1 MSKQANNGKAFEWVV
16 GKEFENQTTFVMHAS
31 EYANQALTAFEAL
44 SEKKKQQ
51 LKNSAHIVVKHIV
64 AKEHVFFNSVQDGRI
79 SFNSDIAGQKGDV
92 RDVVLTAGNRS
103 LGVSCKHNHE
113 ALKHSRLS
121 ATIDFIKKWGID
133 AQGCSAHYW
142 QIVCPLFDELKQI
155 QDSSGRK
162 KLWNEL
168 ENKAERFYWPLLD
181 AWADEIKRLS
191 DVSPQKEVESCRAII
206 SYLIGKQDFYKV
218 ICEGAKLIHIQAYNF
233 HGTLATKR
241 TKYPDSILA
250 INNKNG
256 GQYSKTLT
264 FNHGYSL
271 NFRIHSASSRVEP
284 SLKFDI
290 NAIGL
295 PTSEV
300 YQQTLDVPS

>member
-1 MSKQANNGKAFEWVV
+1 MSTQADNGKAFEWAV
-16 GKEFENQTTFVMHAS
+16 GVAFEKQTRFVMSAS
-31 EYANQALTAFEAL
+31 EYAKQAQKAFDSLA
-44 SEKKKQQ
+44 EKKQKQLQ
-51 LKNSAHIVVKHIV
+51 TSASIAIEHIIN
-64 AKEHVFFNSVQDGRI
+64 KERAFFSSARDGRI
-79 SFNSDIAGQKGDV
+79 TFNSDAAGQKGDV
-92 RDVVLTAGNRS
+92 RDVILTLGDKT

-121 ATIDFIKKWGID
+121 ATVDFIKKWGMD
-133 AQGCSAHYW
+133 ASGCSSEYW
-142 QIVCPLFDELKQI
+142 SRVRPLFVELKLI
-155 QDSSGRK
+155 QVGSGRT

-181 AWADEIKRLS
+181 AWADEIRKLCE
-191 DVSPQKEVESCRAII
+191 VSPQKEAELCRAII
-206 SYLIGKQDFYKV
+206 AYIIGKQDFYKV
-218 ICEGAKLIHIQAYNF
+218 ICEGSKLIQIQAYNF
-233 HGTLATKR
+233 NGSLATKR

-250 INNKNG
+250 INSKNG
-256 GQYSKTLT
+256 GQYSKTIT

-290 NAIGL
+290 TAIGL